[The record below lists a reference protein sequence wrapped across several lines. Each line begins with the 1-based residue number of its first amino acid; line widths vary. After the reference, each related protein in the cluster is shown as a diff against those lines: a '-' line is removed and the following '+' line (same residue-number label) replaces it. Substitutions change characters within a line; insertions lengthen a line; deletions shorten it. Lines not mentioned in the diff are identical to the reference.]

1 MEIRSAALEN
11 DSTASRGQA
20 TLRRFLREQASDR
33 TLTPGSGDRI
43 DSVGSVF
50 APGVS
55 PVRNIRF
62 SELTSTESTI
72 LPLHFSDEGEGRRT
86 PEDSRRTPEDRGL
99 REYAER
105 NNSVTNPISRE
116 DLRNKSS
123 EQYDE
128 KEDGRG
134 DQQQE

>member
-20 TLRRFLREQASDR
+20 TLRRFLREHASDR

-43 DSVGSVF
+43 DSVVGSVF
-50 APGVS
+50 APGIS

-62 SELTSTESTI
+62 SDLTSAESTI

-86 PEDSRRTPEDRGL
+86 PEDSRRTPED
-99 REYAER
+99 
-105 NNSVTNPISRE
+105 
-116 DLRNKSS
+116 
-123 EQYDE
+123 
-128 KEDGRG
+128 
-134 DQQQE
+134 